1 MKKLFKRKKKTSIN
15 PDFSNL
21 SNSLNTHMNQYIKEV
36 EKIDVKLTKQLNKFK
51 ELEEMYSVLQTE
63 LAAKEKELAK
73 YEKGYENTIL
83 QRFYEEFINLNEL
96 INECVSE
103 NKESDLSKVSKYSSY
118 LLQNLKI
125 EQYSY
130 DLGNDFRDVEGIN
143 IHPDYVTTHDE
154 QKDGTIAEILK
165 DGYKVQND
173 DQTTTYIRKVEA
185 KIFKF
190 SKEEEWVPLLV

>member
-1 MKKLFKRKKKTSIN
+1 MKKLFRRKKKTSIN

-21 SNSLNTHMNQYIKEV
+21 SNSLNAHMNQYIKEV
-36 EKIDVKLTKQLNKFK
+36 EKIDVNLTKQLNKFK
-51 ELEEMYSVLQTE
+51 ELEEMYLELQTE

-103 NKESDLSKVSKYSSY
+103 NKELDLSKVSKYSSY

-130 DLGNDFRDVEGIN
+130 ELGADFRDVEGIN
-143 IHPDYVTTHDE
+143 IHPDFIATHDE
-154 QKDGTIAEILK
+154 QKDGKIAEILK

-173 DQTTTYIRKVEA
+173 DQTTTYIKKVEA
-185 KIFKF
+185 KIFKL
-190 SKEEEWVPLLV
+190 SKEEEWVHL

>member
-1 MKKLFKRKKKTSIN
+1 MKKLFRRKKKTSIN

-36 EKIDVKLTKQLNKFK
+36 EKININLTKQLNKFK
-51 ELEEMYSVLQTE
+51 ELEETYLELQTE
-63 LAAKEKELAK
+63 LAAKEKELAN
-73 YEKGYENTIL
+73 YEKGYENIIL

-96 INECVSE
+96 ITECVSE
-103 NKESDLSKVSKYSSY
+103 NKELDISKVSKYSSY

-130 DLGNDFRDVEGIN
+130 DTGTDFRDVEGIN
-143 IHPDYVTTHDE
+143 IHPDYVKTHDE

-165 DGYKVQND
+165 DGYKVKND
-173 DQTTTYIRKVEA
+173 DQTTTYIKKVEA

-190 SKEEEWVPLLV
+190 SKDEE

>member
-103 NKESDLSKVSKYSSY
+103 NKEPDLSKVSKYSSY

-130 DLGNDFRDVEGIN
+130 ELGNDFRDVEGIN
-143 IHPDYVTTHDE
+143 IHPDYVSTHDE

-190 SKEEEWVPLLV
+190 SKEEE

>member
-21 SNSLNTHMNQYIKEV
+21 SNSLNAHMNQYIKEI
-36 EKIDVKLTKQLNKFK
+36 EKIDVNLTKQLNKFK
-51 ELEEMYSVLQTE
+51 ELEEMYLELQTE

-103 NKESDLSKVSKYSSY
+103 NKELDFSKVSKYSSY

-130 DLGNDFRDVEGIN
+130 ELGADFRDVEGIN
-143 IHPDYVTTHDE
+143 IHPDFIATHDE
-154 QKDGTIAEILK
+154 QKDGKIAEILK
-165 DGYKVQND
+165 YGYKVQND
-173 DQTTTYIRKVEA
+173 DQTTTYIKKVEA
-185 KIFKF
+185 KIFKL
-190 SKEEEWVPLLV
+190 SKEEE

>member
-103 NKESDLSKVSKYSSY
+103 NKESDLSKVFKYSSY

-130 DLGNDFRDVEGIN
+130 ELGNDFRDVEGIN
-143 IHPDYVTTHDE
+143 IHPDYVSTHDE

-190 SKEEEWVPLLV
+190 SKEEEWVHLLV

>member
-1 MKKLFKRKKKTSIN
+1 MKKLFRRKKKTSIN

-130 DLGNDFRDVEGIN
+130 ELGNDFRDVEGIN
-143 IHPDYVTTHDE
+143 IHPDYVSTHDE

-190 SKEEEWVPLLV
+190 SKEEEWVHLLV

>member
-1 MKKLFKRKKKTSIN
+1 MKKFLNRKKKASIN

-36 EKIDVKLTKQLNKFK
+36 EKIDQHLSKQLIEFNSLK
-51 ELEEMYSVLQTE
+51 EMYLQLQTG

-73 YEKGYENTIL
+73 YEKGYENIIL

-96 INECVSE
+96 INECALE
-103 NKESDLSKVSKYSSY
+103 NKESDLSKVSKYSFY

-130 DLGNDFRDVEGIN
+130 ELGSDFRDVEGIN

-154 QKDGTIAEILK
+154 EKDGKIAEILK
-165 DGYKVQND
+165 EGYKVVND
-173 DQTTTYIRKVEA
+173 DLTTTYIKKVEA

-190 SKEEEWVPLLV
+190 SKEEG

>member
-1 MKKLFKRKKKTSIN
+1 MKKFLNRKKKTSIN

-36 EKIDVKLTKQLNKFK
+36 EKINVNLSKQLNEFNSLK
-51 ELEEMYSVLQTE
+51 EMYLQLQTG

-73 YEKGYENTIL
+73 YEKGYENIIL

-96 INECVSE
+96 INECALE
-103 NKESDLSKVSKYSSY
+103 NKESDLSKVSKYSFY

-130 DLGNDFRDVEGIN
+130 ELGSDFRDVEGIN

-154 QKDGTIAEILK
+154 EKDGKIAEILK
-165 DGYKVQND
+165 EGYKVVND
-173 DQTTTYIRKVEA
+173 DLTTTYIKKVEA

-190 SKEEEWVPLLV
+190 SKEEG

>member
-1 MKKLFKRKKKTSIN
+1 MKKLFRRKKKTSIN

-36 EKIDVKLTKQLNKFK
+36 EKININLTKQLNKFK
-51 ELEEMYSVLQTE
+51 ELEETYLELQTE
-63 LAAKEKELAK
+63 LAAKEKELAN
-73 YEKGYENTIL
+73 YEKGYENIIL

-96 INECVSE
+96 ITECVSE
-103 NKESDLSKVSKYSSY
+103 NKELDISKVSKYSSY

-130 DLGNDFRDVEGIN
+130 DTGTDFRNVEGIN
-143 IHPDYVTTHDE
+143 IHPDYVKTHDE

-165 DGYKVQND
+165 DGYKVKND
-173 DQTTTYIRKVEA
+173 DQTTTYIKKVEA

-190 SKEEEWVPLLV
+190 SKEEE

>member
-1 MKKLFKRKKKTSIN
+1 MKKFLNRKKKTSIN
-15 PDFSNL
+15 TDLSNL

-36 EKIDVKLTKQLNKFK
+36 EKIDQHLSKQLIEFNSLK
-51 ELEEMYSVLQTE
+51 EMYLQLQTG

-73 YEKGYENTIL
+73 YEKGYENIIL

-96 INECVSE
+96 INECALE
-103 NKESDLSKVSKYSSY
+103 NKESDLSKVSKYSFY

-130 DLGNDFRDVEGIN
+130 ELGSDFRDVEGIN

-154 QKDGTIAEILK
+154 EKDGKIAEILK
-165 DGYKVQND
+165 EGYKVVND
-173 DQTTTYIRKVEA
+173 DLTTTYIKKVEA

-190 SKEEEWVPLLV
+190 SKDEG

>member
-1 MKKLFKRKKKTSIN
+1 MKKFLNRKKKASIN

-36 EKIDVKLTKQLNKFK
+36 EKINVNLSKQLNEFNSLK
-51 ELEEMYSVLQTE
+51 EMYLQLQTG

-73 YEKGYENTIL
+73 YEKGYENIIL

-96 INECVSE
+96 INECALE
-103 NKESDLSKVSKYSSY
+103 NKESDLSKVSKYSFY

-130 DLGNDFRDVEGIN
+130 ELGSDFRDVEGIN

-154 QKDGTIAEILK
+154 EKDGKIAEILK
-165 DGYKVQND
+165 EGYKVVND
-173 DQTTTYIRKVEA
+173 DLTTTYIKKVEA

-190 SKEEEWVPLLV
+190 SKEEG

>member
-1 MKKLFKRKKKTSIN
+1 MKKLFKRKKKTAIN

-21 SNSLNTHMNQYIKEV
+21 CNSLNTNMNQYIKEW
-36 EKIDVKLTKQLNKFK
+36 EKIYVKLTKQLNKFK

-103 NKESDLSKVSKYSSY
+103 NKESDLSKVSKYISY

-130 DLGNDFRDVEGIN
+130 ELGNDFRDVEGIN
-143 IHPDYVTTHDE
+143 IHPDYVSTHDE

-190 SKEEEWVPLLV
+190 SKEEEWVHSLV

>member
-36 EKIDVKLTKQLNKFK
+36 EKIDVNLTKQLNKFK

-130 DLGNDFRDVEGIN
+130 ELGNDFRDVEGIN
-143 IHPDYVTTHDE
+143 IHPDYVSTHDE

-190 SKEEEWVPLLV
+190 SKEEEWVHLLV

>member
-1 MKKLFKRKKKTSIN
+1 MKLFFNRKKKTSIN
-15 PDFSNL
+15 PDLSNL

-36 EKIDVKLTKQLNKFK
+36 EKIDVNLSKQLNEFNSLK
-51 ELEEMYSVLQTE
+51 EMYLQLQTG

-73 YEKGYENTIL
+73 YEKGYENIIL

-96 INECVSE
+96 INECALE
-103 NKESDLSKVSKYSSY
+103 NKESDLSKVSKYSFY

-130 DLGNDFRDVEGIN
+130 ELGSDFRDVEGIN
-143 IHPDYVTTHDE
+143 IHPDYVITHDE
-154 QKDGTIAEILK
+154 EKDGKIAEILK
-165 DGYKVQND
+165 EGYKVVND
-173 DQTTTYIRKVEA
+173 DLTTTYIKKVEA

-190 SKEEEWVPLLV
+190 SKEEG

>member
-1 MKKLFKRKKKTSIN
+1 MKKLFRRKKKTSIN

-21 SNSLNTHMNQYIKEV
+21 SNSLNAHMNQYIKEV

-103 NKESDLSKVSKYSSY
+103 NKELDLSKVSKYSSY

-130 DLGNDFRDVEGIN
+130 ELGADFRDVEGIN
-143 IHPDYVTTHDE
+143 IHPDFIATHDE
-154 QKDGTIAEILK
+154 QKDGKIAEILK

-173 DQTTTYIRKVEA
+173 DQTTTYIKKVEA
-185 KIFKF
+185 KIFKL
-190 SKEEEWVPLLV
+190 SKEEEWVHL

>member
-1 MKKLFKRKKKTSIN
+1 MTKLFKRKKKTSIN

-190 SKEEEWVPLLV
+190 SKEEE

>member
-103 NKESDLSKVSKYSSY
+103 NKELDLSKVSKYSSY

-130 DLGNDFRDVEGIN
+130 ELGADFRDVEGIN
-143 IHPDYVTTHDE
+143 IHPDFIATHDE
-154 QKDGTIAEILK
+154 QKDGKIAEILK

-173 DQTTTYIRKVEA
+173 DQTTTYIKKVEA
-185 KIFKF
+185 KIFKL
-190 SKEEEWVPLLV
+190 SKEEEWVHL

>member
-63 LAAKEKELAK
+63 LAAKENELAK

-130 DLGNDFRDVEGIN
+130 ELGNDFRDVEGIN
-143 IHPDYVTTHDE
+143 IHPDYVSTHDE

-190 SKEEEWVPLLV
+190 SKEEE

>member
-1 MKKLFKRKKKTSIN
+1 
-15 PDFSNL
+15 
-21 SNSLNTHMNQYIKEV
+21 
-36 EKIDVKLTKQLNKFK
+36 
-51 ELEEMYSVLQTE
+51 MYLQLQTG

-73 YEKGYENTIL
+73 YEKGYENIIL

-96 INECVSE
+96 INECALE
-103 NKESDLSKVSKYSSY
+103 NKESDLSKVSKYSFY

-130 DLGNDFRDVEGIN
+130 ELGSDFRDVEGIN

-154 QKDGTIAEILK
+154 EKDGKIAEILK
-165 DGYKVQND
+165 EGYKVVND
-173 DQTTTYIRKVEA
+173 DLTTTYIKKVEA

-190 SKEEEWVPLLV
+190 SKEEG

>member
-1 MKKLFKRKKKTSIN
+1 MKKFLNRKKKTSIN
-15 PDFSNL
+15 TDLSNL

-36 EKIDVKLTKQLNKFK
+36 EKIDQHLSKQLIEFNSLK
-51 ELEEMYSVLQTE
+51 EMYLQLQTG

-73 YEKGYENTIL
+73 YEKGYENIIL

-96 INECVSE
+96 INECALE
-103 NKESDLSKVSKYSSY
+103 NKESDLSKVSKYSFY

-130 DLGNDFRDVEGIN
+130 ELGSDFRDVEGIN

-154 QKDGTIAEILK
+154 EKDGKIAEILK
-165 DGYKVQND
+165 EGYKVVND
-173 DQTTTYIRKVEA
+173 DLTTTYIKKVEV

-190 SKEEEWVPLLV
+190 SKDEG

>member
-1 MKKLFKRKKKTSIN
+1 MKKFLNRKKKASIN

-36 EKIDVKLTKQLNKFK
+36 EKINVNLSKQLNEFNSLK
-51 ELEEMYSVLQTE
+51 EMYLQLQTG

-73 YEKGYENTIL
+73 YEKGYENIIL

-96 INECVSE
+96 INECALE
-103 NKESDLSKVSKYSSY
+103 NKESDLSKVSKYSFY

-130 DLGNDFRDVEGIN
+130 ELGSDFRDVEGIN

-154 QKDGTIAEILK
+154 EKDGKIAEILK
-165 DGYKVQND
+165 EGYKVVND
-173 DQTTTYIRKVEA
+173 DLTTTYIKKVEV

-190 SKEEEWVPLLV
+190 SKDEG

>member
-190 SKEEEWVPLLV
+190 SKEEE

>member
-1 MKKLFKRKKKTSIN
+1 MKKFLNRKKKTSIN

-36 EKIDVKLTKQLNKFK
+36 EKIDQHLSKQLNEFNSLK
-51 ELEEMYSVLQTE
+51 EMYLHLQTG

-73 YEKGYENTIL
+73 YEKGYENIIL

-96 INECVSE
+96 INECALE
-103 NKESDLSKVSKYSSY
+103 NKEFDLSKISKYSFY

-130 DLGNDFRDVEGIN
+130 ELGSDFRDVEGIN

-154 QKDGTIAEILK
+154 EKDGKIAEILK
-165 DGYKVQND
+165 EGYKVVND
-173 DQTTTYIRKVEA
+173 DLTTTYIKKVEA

-190 SKEEEWVPLLV
+190 SKVEG

>member
-1 MKKLFKRKKKTSIN
+1 MKKLFRRKKKTSIN

-21 SNSLNTHMNQYIKEV
+21 SNSLNAHMNQYIKEV

-103 NKESDLSKVSKYSSY
+103 NKELDLSKVSKYSSY

-130 DLGNDFRDVEGIN
+130 ELGADFRDVEGIN
-143 IHPDYVTTHDE
+143 IHPDFIATHDE
-154 QKDGTIAEILK
+154 QKDGKIAEILK

-173 DQTTTYIRKVEA
+173 DQTTTYIKKVEA
-185 KIFKF
+185 KIFKL
-190 SKEEEWVPLLV
+190 SKEEE

>member
-130 DLGNDFRDVEGIN
+130 ELGNDFRDVEGIN
-143 IHPDYVTTHDE
+143 IHPDYVSTHDE

-190 SKEEEWVPLLV
+190 SKEEEWVHLLV

>member
-103 NKESDLSKVSKYSSY
+103 NKELDLSKVSKYSSY

-130 DLGNDFRDVEGIN
+130 ELGADFRDVEGIN
-143 IHPDYVTTHDE
+143 IHPDFIATHDE
-154 QKDGTIAEILK
+154 QKDGKIAEILK

-173 DQTTTYIRKVEA
+173 NQTTTYIKKVEA
-185 KIFKF
+185 KIFKL
-190 SKEEEWVPLLV
+190 SKEEEWVHL

>member
-1 MKKLFKRKKKTSIN
+1 LMKKLFKRKKKTSIN

-130 DLGNDFRDVEGIN
+130 ELGNDFRDVEGIN
-143 IHPDYVTTHDE
+143 IHPDYVSTHDE

-190 SKEEEWVPLLV
+190 SKEEE

>member
-130 DLGNDFRDVEGIN
+130 ELGNDFRDVEGIN
-143 IHPDYVTTHDE
+143 IHPDYVSTHDE

-190 SKEEEWVPLLV
+190 SKEEE